1 MRKMKP
7 TIIRWNSPPFVVI
20 TFMRQRAIELM
31 LRDMWCAAAVEVAR
45 EYRGDVV
52 KGEP

>member
-20 TFMRQRAIELM
+20 TFMRQRAIGLM
-31 LRDMWCAAAVEVAR
+31 LRDMWVAAVRELAR
-45 EYRGDVV
+45 EGKR
-52 KGEP
+52 